1 MSSILSSAASRTL
14 GAHAASATRHRFS
27 PCATLVVLATF
38 PVVGAAARAM
48 WISGPGLRRSGFS
61 FAATA
66 TKNWLERYAC
76 GTRKSQETEGDLAT
90 RRDARAA
97 TTTRTKPSSSA
108 EGIGWLAAEA
118 REERGLDLLT
128 VHDRLSRPITQLE
141 ALENG
146 DLASLPDQALAL
158 STLRRYASFLGLDG
172 DALALQMIDAWSVA
186 GIPTGASPARTTVGV
201 GAVTN
206 VVTAV
211 TTGPEHLRAFTQT
224 GEVPKVG
231 PGSAAGGSGAFA
243 YGMAAGPPT
252 GAFPV
257 LPRAEIKHS
266 KRALAKARRRMR
278 APTSLKAITFVV
290 VFLVLAV
297 VAGFAIQR
305 WRPQWLVK
313 AHVLRVVAPPS
324 KGTSGGGSSPTPPA
338 SPVTMSLY
346 GLQGAAY
353 NVDAKD
359 FDVKISTTGQ
369 CWLQITSS
377 SSSTPLLSSV
387 EQGGQTFTY
396 PSTGSMTV
404 QVGSSAVVVAIYI
417 GQKLEFF
424 SSPHTT
430 PFTYT
435 FVPAPTS

>member
-1 MSSILSSAASRTL
+1 MIWQR
-14 GAHAASATRHRFS
+14 G
-27 PCATLVVLATF
+27 
-38 PVVGAAARAM
+38 G
-48 WISGPGLRRSGFS
+48 
-61 FAATA
+61 
-66 TKNWLERYAC
+66 
-76 GTRKSQETEGDLAT
+76 AT
-90 RRDARAA
+90 RRHDHDD
-97 TTTRTKPSSSA
+97 KPGSSA
-108 EGIGWLAAEA
+108 EGIGWLLKEA

-186 GIPTGASPARTTVGV
+186 GIPTSGAKRDAVGV
-201 GAVTN
+201 GAMTGVI
-206 VVTAV
+206 TAV

-231 PGSAAGGSGAFA
+231 PGSAGGGSGAFA

-257 LPRAEIKHS
+257 LPREEIKHS

-278 APTSLKAITFVV
+278 APTSLKVITFVV
-290 VFLVLAV
+290 VFLVLV
-297 VAGFAIQR
+297 VIAGFAIQQ

-324 KGTSGGGSSPTPPA
+324 SNGSSANGGSSATHA
-338 SPVTMSLY
+338 GTSPVSMSLF
-346 GLQGAAY
+346 GPQSAAY
-353 NVDAKD
+353 NVDAKN
-359 FDVKISTTGQ
+359 FAVKVTTTGT
-369 CWLQITSS
+369 CWLQVTSS

-396 PSTGSMTV
+396 PSTGTMTV
-404 QVGSSAVVVAIYI
+404 EVGSSAVVVAIYI
-417 GQKLEFF
+417 NGNVEFF
-424 SSPHTT
+424 SRPQAT

-435 FVPAPTS
+435 FVPATTGHSG